1 MRNDDPEY
9 VRDLERSNRSMEQEI
24 KDLELEIDHKNR
36 IIADMA
42 EQLCPTCMGEPVIK
56 GEHHA
61 D

>member
-9 VRDLERSNRSMEQEI
+9 VRDLERSNRAMEQEI

-42 EQLCPTCMGEPVIK
+42 EQLCPTFMGEPLIK
-56 GEHHA
+56 GERNA
-61 D
+61 E

>member
-9 VRDLERSNRSMEQEI
+9 VRDLERSNCSMEQEI

-36 IIADMA
+36 LLADMA
-42 EQLCPTCMGEPVIK
+42 EQLCPTYMGEPLIT